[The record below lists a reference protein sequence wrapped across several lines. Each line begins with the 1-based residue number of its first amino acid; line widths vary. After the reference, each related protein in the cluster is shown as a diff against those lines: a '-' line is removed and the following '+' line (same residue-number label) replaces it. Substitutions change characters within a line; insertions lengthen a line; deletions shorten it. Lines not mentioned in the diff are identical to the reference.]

1 MEIEHLSLKEQ
12 NNADNPYEKALRC
25 GLSCL
30 SDRELL
36 ALVIRSGTRSAS
48 ALELAETVIKLRQN
62 GISGL
67 TSLTSEEL
75 KEIKGIGEI
84 KALIIRAVGE
94 LAVRMS
100 CNVARERLCLDSPRS
115 IAEYFMPVIAG
126 KTEEECYLAYFD
138 NRLHLTGTEI
148 ISKGNAD
155 SVSVG
160 IDTVL
165 RKVFIHR
172 ATGFVLIHNHP
183 SGLLVPSRD
192 DVLFTN
198 RLREASSIVHLFFH
212 DHIIVSDH
220 DYYSFVEHNTFI
232 SQEEASS

>member
-165 RKVFIHR
+165 RRVFIHR

-183 SGLLVPSRD
+183 SGIPLPSRD
-192 DVLFTN
+192 DFNVCQRIRDAGELLGIPLADF
-198 RLREASSIVHLFFH
+198 IVIGCGDF
-212 DHIIVSDH
+212 VSFKEKDLLKL
-220 DYYSFVEHNTFI
+220 
-232 SQEEASS
+232 